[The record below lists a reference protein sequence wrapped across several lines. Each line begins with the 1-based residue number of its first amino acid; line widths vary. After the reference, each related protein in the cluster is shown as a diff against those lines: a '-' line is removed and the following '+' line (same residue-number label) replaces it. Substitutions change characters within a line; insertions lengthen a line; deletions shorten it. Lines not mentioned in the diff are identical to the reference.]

1 MYIDK
6 ENIKD
11 VNVEEEMKQAYLDY
25 AMSTIMG
32 RALPDVKDGLKP
44 VQRRIL
50 YAMNELGL
58 RFNKKYRKSSKV
70 VGDVMGNYHPHGDAA
85 IYDALARMAQPFT
98 YNVPLIDGQG
108 NFGSIDG
115 DRPAAARYTE
125 VRMDKI
131 SDYLLMDLDKE
142 TVDFKPNYDG
152 STTEPVVL
160 PSMVPNLLLNGCSG
174 IAVGM
179 ATEIP
184 SHNLN
189 ELVEGLIQLIDN
201 PDTEVRELIK
211 IIKGPDFPTSGF
223 IIGKKGIYDAYMT
236 GRGKFS
242 IRGKIIKEINA
253 KGRVALIITEIPYK
267 ENKARLIESIA
278 ELIKNGKLEGIRD
291 LRDET
296 DRNGIRVVLE
306 LKSKEDYDADII
318 SNNLFKK
325 TRLQINYSMN
335 FLSLVNGIPRTMG
348 LKEMLFHF
356 IGHRK
361 DVVTRRTRYLLRKA
375 EERAHI
381 LEGLKIALANIDEV
395 VAVIKKS
402 ADVND
407 ARSGLMKNFVLTYIQ
422 AQAILDMR
430 LQKLTSLE
438 VKKLE
443 EEYEELLKKI
453 TYYRSVLSNEKLV
466 LEIIKEELGEVN
478 ERFSMP
484 RRTQIIDQLQ
494 ELDDLDLIQEE
505 DMVITITNRGFV
517 KRVPESAYRTQRRGG
532 KGLAGLKTIE
542 DDFVRKLILA
552 STHDK
557 LLMFTNKGKTYSL
570 STLDI
575 PEKSRTSRGTSINN
589 VLTLEKGEYICDYMP
604 IKEFSEDEYLIFA
617 TRGGTVKKTKLSDFT
632 NINSRGLIAINIR
645 EDDNLVS
652 VINVKHGQTVM
663 LYTRKALAI
672 RIDEAALRPQG
683 RATMGVKGITLSKDD
698 TVIMAETLTDHD
710 ILLFVSENGF
720 SKRTNAAEFKVQG
733 RGGKGLIAMKLT
745 PKTGVLAG
753 AMVVSEADD
762 IFGITEQGQIIRI
775 TLQDIKIQGRNTQG
789 VKFIS
794 LAEKDKLTAVSR
806 CVER

>member
-1 MYIDK
+1 
-6 ENIKD
+6 
-11 VNVEEEMKQAYLDY
+11 MKQAYLDY

-58 RFNKKYRKSSKV
+58 KYNKKYRKSSKV
-70 VGDVMGNYHPHGDAA
+70 VGDVMGNYHPHGDQA

-131 SDYLLMDLDKE
+131 SDYLLVDLEKE

-160 PSMVPNLLLNGCSG
+160 PSVVPNLLLNGCAG

-189 ELVEGLIQLIDN
+189 ELVEGIIHLIDN
-201 PDTEVRELIK
+201 PDADTKELMQFV
-211 IIKGPDFPTSGF
+211 KGPDFPTSGYVV
-223 IIGKKGIYDAYMT
+223 GVKGIYDAYRT
-236 GRGKFS
+236 GRGRCS

-253 KGRVALIITEIPYK
+253 KGRISLVITEIPYK
-267 ENKARLIESIA
+267 ENKSRLIESIA
-278 ELIKNGKLEGIRD
+278 DLVKNGKLEGIRD

-296 DRNGIRVVLE
+296 DRNGIRIVLE
-306 LKSKEDYDADII
+306 LKSKEEYDADII
-318 SNNLFKK
+318 SNVLFKK

-335 FLSLVNGIPRTMG
+335 FLSLVNGIPKTMG
-348 LKEMLFHF
+348 LHEMLTHF

-361 DVVTRRTRYLLRKA
+361 EVVTRRTRYLLRKA

-395 VAVIKKS
+395 VAIIKKS
-402 ADVND
+402 ADAND
-407 ARSGLMKNFVLTYIQ
+407 ARNRLMDSFELTYVQ
-422 AQAILDMR
+422 AQAILDMK
-430 LQKLTSLE
+430 LQRLTSLE

-453 TYYRSVLSNEKLV
+453 CYYKSILSNEHLV
-466 LEIIKEELGEVN
+466 REIIKEELIELNGK
-478 ERFSMP
+478 FSMP
-484 RRTQIIDQLQ
+484 RKTQIIEQLM
-494 ELDDLDLIQEE
+494 ELDALDLIQEE
-505 DMVITITNRGFV
+505 DMVITITNRGFI

-542 DDFVRKLILA
+542 DDFVNKLILA

-557 LLMFTNKGKTYSL
+557 LLMFTNRGRTYSL
-570 STLDI
+570 STLNI
-575 PEKSRTSRGTSINN
+575 PERSRTSRGSSINN
-589 VLTLEKGEYICDYMP
+589 ILTLEKGEYICDYLP

-617 TRGGTVKKTKLSDFT
+617 TKKGIIKKTRLSDFS
-632 NINSRGLIAINIR
+632 NINSRGLIGINIR
-645 EDDNLVS
+645 EDDELVS
-652 VINVKHGQTVM
+652 VIDVKGGQSIM

-672 RIDEAALRPQG
+672 RVDESTLRHQG
-683 RATMGVKGITLSKDD
+683 RATMGVKGINLAKDD
-698 TVIMAETLTDHD
+698 YVIMAETLSDED
-710 ILLFVSENGF
+710 ILLFVSQNGF
-720 SKRTNAAEFKVQG
+720 SKRTKGSDFKIQG
-733 RGGKGLIAMKLT
+733 RGGKGLIAMKIT
-745 PKTGVLAG
+745 DKTGEMAG
-753 AMVVSEADD
+753 AMVVSEGDD
-762 IFGITEQGQIIRI
+762 IFGITEKGQIIRI
-775 TLQDIKIQGRNTQG
+775 TLEDIKIQGRNTQG
-789 VKFIS
+789 VKFITLS
-794 LAEKDKLTAVSR
+794 DGDTLKAVSR